1 MGFHALEDFLRRKF
15 NLLRRVFFRPQLSY
29 NSIYP
34 SLLRHRIQFILHFM
48 LKYFKNTIF
57 FKTCVTH
64 TFFFFFFP
72 PSSLFFL
79 PSHVFY
85 SSSLESLYQ
94 RFFTRNSL
102 PISRKREETEKTL
115 QFKRILFNIVF

>member
-57 FKTCVTH
+57 LKTCVTH
-64 TFFFFFFP
+64 TLFFFFLR
-72 PSSLFFL
+72 SLFFL
-79 PSHVFY
+79 PYVFLLPPV
-85 SSSLESLYQ
+85 STVFHKEFTSDFLEKG
-94 RFFTRNSL
+94 RDRKKNP
-102 PISRKREETEKTL
+102 PI
-115 QFKRILFNIVF
+115 